1 MRNIC
6 VLLQLEEMPV
16 DIPFAWQWLGQNA
29 SSLAAVAA
37 LTSIVMFVVRAFVQ
51 LYTAISLNETVG
63 RVTALALRVAGYVGD
78 RAIWIFVGIV
88 IAVSTDAFNFLAG
101 QSG

>member
-1 MRNIC
+1 M
-6 VLLQLEEMPV
+6 
-16 DIPFAWQWLGQNA
+16 DIALTWQWLGENA

-37 LTSIVMFVVRAFVQ
+37 LTSIVAFVVRSMVQ
-51 LYTAISLNETVG
+51 LYSAMSLNDTVG
-63 RVTALALRVAGYVGD
+63 RITAFVLRVVGYVGD

-101 QSG
+101 QAS

>member
-1 MRNIC
+1 M
-6 VLLQLEEMPV
+6 
-16 DIPFAWQWLGQNA
+16 DIALTWQWLGANA

-37 LTSIVMFVVRAFVQ
+37 LTSIIMFLVRVMVQ
-51 LYTAISLNETVG
+51 LYSAVSLNETVG
-63 RVTALALRVAGYVGD
+63 RVTAFALRVVGYISD

-101 QSG
+101 QAT